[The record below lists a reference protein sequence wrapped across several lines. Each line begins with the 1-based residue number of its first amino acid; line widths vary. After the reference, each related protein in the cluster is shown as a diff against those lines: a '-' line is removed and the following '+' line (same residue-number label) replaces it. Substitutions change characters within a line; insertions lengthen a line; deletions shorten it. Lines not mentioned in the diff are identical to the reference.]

1 MKFQLKKIQLAQ
13 YSAVSLDYRAELL
26 RLCQVAEEGVRAAEL
41 PVYLGLANRLQGDV
55 TEIILSAEEHGLLLQ
70 RLLGQRWNLIVP
82 EILDFLRE
90 FAEAGHGADNQ

>member
-1 MKFQLKKIQLAQ
+1 MKFELKKIQLAQ
-13 YSAVSLDYRAELL
+13 YPAVSLDYRAELL

-41 PVYLGLANRLQGDV
+41 PVYLGLATRLQGAEA
-55 TEIILSAEEHGLLLQ
+55 EIVLSAEEHALLLQ

-90 FAEAGHGADNQ
+90 FAEAGHGSDDE

>member
-1 MKFQLKKIQLAQ
+1 MKFELKKITLAQ
-13 YSAVSLDYRAELL
+13 YPGVSLDYRAELL

-55 TEIILSAEEHGLLLQ
+55 TEIVLSAEEHALLLQ

-90 FAEAGHGADNQ
+90 FAEAANGPDNQ

>member
-26 RLCQVAEEGVRAAEL
+26 RLCQVAEEGVQAAEL

>member
-1 MKFQLKKIQLAQ
+1 MKFGLKKIQLAQ
-13 YSAVSLDYRAELL
+13 YPAVSLDYRAELL

-41 PVYLGLANRLQGDV
+41 PVYLGLANRLQGDA
-55 TEIILSAEEHGLLLQ
+55 TEIVLSAEEHALLLQ

-90 FAEAGHGADNQ
+90 FSEAGHGSDNE

>member
-1 MKFQLKKIQLAQ
+1 MKFELKKIQLAQ
-13 YSAVSLDYRAELL
+13 YPAVSLNYRAELL

-41 PVYLGLANRLQGDV
+41 PVYLGLANRLQGEK
-55 TEIILSAEEHGLLLQ
+55 TEIVLSAEEHGLLLQ

-90 FAEAGHGADNQ
+90 FAEAANGPDNQ

>member
-1 MKFQLKKIQLAQ
+1 MKFELKKIQLAQ
-13 YSAVSLDYRAELL
+13 YPAVSLNYRAELL

-41 PVYLGLANRLQGDV
+41 PVYLGLANRLQGEE
-55 TEIILSAEEHGLLLQ
+55 TEIVLSAEEHGLLLQ

-90 FAEAGHGADNQ
+90 FVEAGHGFDNQ